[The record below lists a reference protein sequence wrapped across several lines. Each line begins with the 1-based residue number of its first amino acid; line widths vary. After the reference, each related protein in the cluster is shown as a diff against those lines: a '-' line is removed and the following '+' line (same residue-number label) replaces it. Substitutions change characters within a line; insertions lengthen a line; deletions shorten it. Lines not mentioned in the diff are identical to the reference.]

1 MTVCIALLLEEAEE
15 EEYRLVTAP
24 AVFVEHQVGGGGG
37 YLKQL
42 FRDKGITTK
51 TVQVHNEDIPEE
63 MAARFLILMGYD
75 DPVKDM
81 PWYEEEL
88 AVIKAHLHNHKP
100 VMGVCAG
107 GELITLALG
116 GQVKHLQHRQYG
128 WTAVRA
134 PTGPAWVFEWHEDYF
149 ETPPGASLLVRG
161 GLEDLCQAYA
171 GPCYLGTQFHPEMTA
186 EIIDSWTESDPEVS
200 VTRNEK
206 SLLRLFSSQRL
217 AGSLIDRILEMEG
230 P

>member
-1 MTVCIALLLEEAEE
+1 VIP
-15 EEYRLVTAP
+15 P
-24 AVFVEHQVGGGGG
+24 AVFVEHQVGGGSG
-37 YLKQL
+37 YLKLL
-42 FRDKGITTK
+42 FQDKGIPTK
-51 TVQVHNEDIPEE
+51 TVQAHKWDIPEE

-75 DPVKDM
+75 GPVREM

-116 GQVKHLQHRQYG
+116 GQVKHLKHREYG
-128 WTAVRA
+128 WMAVRA
-134 PTGPAWVFEWHEDYF
+134 PTSLAWVFEWHEDYF

-161 GLEDLCQAYA
+161 GPEDLCQAYA

-186 EIIDSWTESDPEVS
+186 EIIDSWTERDPKVS

-206 SLLRLFSSQRL
+206 NLVKLLSSQRL
-217 AGSLIDRILEMEG
+217 ARALVNRVVAMEV